1 MTGYHIITDEE
12 IVENLRSEELNA
24 DDKEDDV
31 DKETKT
37 FLHTAMLF
45 MLWT

>member
-1 MTGYHIITDEE
+1 MTGYHIMTDEE
-12 IVENLRSEELNA
+12 IDN
-24 DDKEDDV
+24 EDDV